1 MRQSAS
7 SFHCAGIAQSQYCTS
22 LAPMG
27 PSLVSINT
35 EIKYYNNGYSC
46 NFGLQCR
53 WRYLPAIG
61 NLSSFT
67 IHPTG
72 PVLDHAT
79 WCPSQGP
86 VTLPHETDEHQYSDT
101 ALTAAWH
108 GILVG
113 VFVGLGQHLT
123 SEHWSEVIGARCK
136 QIFTSAAQRCGE
148 QDRTGG
154 RTSSPG

>member
-1 MRQSAS
+1 MLHLFIARELHSPSIVRASPPWVPVWSAS
-7 SFHCAGIAQSQYCTS
+7 TPKSSTTIMDT
-22 LAPMG
+22 LA
-27 PSLVSINT
+27 I
-35 EIKYYNNGYSC
+35 
-46 NFGLQCR
+46 FGLQCR